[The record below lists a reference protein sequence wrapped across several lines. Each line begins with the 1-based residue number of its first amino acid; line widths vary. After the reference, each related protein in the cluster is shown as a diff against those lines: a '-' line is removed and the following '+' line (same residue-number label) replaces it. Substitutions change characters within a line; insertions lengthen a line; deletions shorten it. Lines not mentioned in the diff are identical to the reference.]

1 MKNSHQKT
9 IDQSCAWLMQAFFV
23 LLARHPYE
31 AITITQIADQAQL
44 SRRTFYR
51 HFTAKD
57 ELLQK
62 YLKMLLDRYAQLLLQ
77 KKITRHEDTLQL
89 FFTFWQDYA
98 DELQLLQTR
107 GLFERVLQAVNQW
120 YPTIYRQ
127 LKVPWNCQG
136 TSQEILYASAF
147 GASGYFNILALWL
160 QRGCPETP
168 QEMALIVQKILQ
180 SLGQQTVSAAN
191 LI

>member
-77 KKITRHEDTLQL
+77 KKS
-89 FFTFWQDYA
+89 
-98 DELQLLQTR
+98 
-107 GLFERVLQAVNQW
+107 
-120 YPTIYRQ
+120 
-127 LKVPWNCQG
+127 QG
-136 TSQEILYASAF
+136 MKIPCNYSLPFGRTTQMSFSCCRPGDFLSACC
-147 GASGYFNILALWL
+147 
-160 QRGCPETP
+160 RR
-168 QEMALIVQKILQ
+168 
-180 SLGQQTVSAAN
+180 
-191 LI
+191 

>member
-9 IDQSCAWLMQAFFV
+9 IDQSRAWLMQAFFV

-77 KKITRHEDTLQL
+77 KKITRHVNRKI
-89 FFTFWQDYA
+89 YA
-98 DELQLLQTR
+98 I
-107 GLFERVLQAVNQW
+107 F
-120 YPTIYRQ
+120 
-127 LKVPWNCQG
+127 
-136 TSQEILYASAF
+136 
-147 GASGYFNILALWL
+147 
-160 QRGCPETP
+160 
-168 QEMALIVQKILQ
+168 
-180 SLGQQTVSAAN
+180 
-191 LI
+191 